1 MGNLQKLWLDRNKV
15 IDKRCISWL
24 RNYMIKVN
32 GDKSAMREDDNG
44 NNLIQTGMM
53 KYAHI

>member
-24 RNYMIKVN
+24 RSHMIKVN
-32 GDKSAMREDDNG
+32 GDKSAMRKDDNG
-44 NNLIQTGMM
+44 NNLI
-53 KYAHI
+53 

>member
-1 MGNLQKLWLDRNKV
+1 MGSLQKLWLDRITV

-24 RNYMIKVN
+24 RSYVIKVN

-44 NNLIQTGMM
+44 NNLI
-53 KYAHI
+53 